1 LHYKINADVVLPQTI
16 LNFGEY
22 QAKLQK
28 LAMFSEQADHK
39 AMQDIL
45 DNTEVIDQKN
55 TMLQPLFRDIKAH
68 IRHMTHTPE
77 FDLMREYVQKKKLVE
92 RSMANSV
99 VDKTKQK
106 EVLDKLQLQYA
117 KLLSLRQ
124 RKL

>member
-1 LHYKINADVVLPQTI
+1 
-16 LNFGEY
+16 
-22 QAKLQK
+22 
-28 LAMFSEQADHK
+28 
-39 AMQDIL
+39 
-45 DNTEVIDQKN
+45 
-55 TMLQPLFRDIKAH
+55 MLQPLFRDIKAH